1 MADVQELLSELKI
14 KHTIRDERFSGRP
27 LSVEFHGELRQ
38 DQLTAARAMLA
49 HDTGVLSASTAFGK
63 TVIAAWLLAERG
75 VNTLVLVHRRQ
86 LLEQWVERL
95 CGFLDLPQTAIGKVG
110 GGRKKTSGMID
121 VALVQSLVRKGVVDD
136 LVGEYGQVIID
147 ECHHVSAHSFEQVL
161 RRARPNTCSGSP
173 PR

>member
-27 LSVEFHGELRQ
+27 LSVEFQGELRQ

-49 HDTGVLSASTAFGK
+49 HDAGVLSASTAFGK

-95 CGFLDLPQTAIGKVG
+95 CGFLDLPQTAIGRWEAVE
-110 GGRKKTSGMID
+110 RKP
-121 VALVQSLVRKGVVDD
+121 A
-136 LVGEYGQVIID
+136 
-147 ECHHVSAHSFEQVL
+147 A
-161 RRARPNTCSGSP
+161 
-173 PR
+173 